1 MEMQKL
7 QGDNF
12 HQALRLSK
20 STDVSEI
27 SARVSLTCLILTERV
42 ECYNQ
47 RRSGCVRPKLTT
59 KETERDPA

>member
-20 STDVSEI
+20 STDVLEI
-27 SARVSLTCLILTERV
+27 SATVSLTCLILIERI

-47 RRSGCVRPKLTT
+47 RRSGCLHPKLTS
-59 KETERDPA
+59 KETERDPV